1 MNGYLGDDT
10 LPIPPGWDEWY
21 GKLSEYDEN
30 LIGGSIYF
38 NYRLRED
45 PPLHRRRARA
55 PAVIRP
61 RPPGEPFTCFYD
73 SQPENYQTD
82 VVGDK
87 AVDAIERLSGPG
99 LAAEALLHGG
109 QLQRAALSLRA
120 GARAT
125 TARSPAARCRR
136 SPA

>member
-10 LPIPPGWDEWY
+10 LPIPTGWDEWY

-45 PPLHRRRARA
+45 PPLIGGV
-55 PAVIRP
+55 PCP
-61 RPPGEPFTCFYD
+61 GGDPTTPPGQPFTCFYD
-73 SQPENYQTD
+73 SRPENYQTD

-87 AVDAIERLSGPG
+87 AVNAIS
-99 LAAEALLHGG
+99 A
-109 QLQRAALSLRA
+109 
-120 GARAT
+120 
-125 TARSPAARCRR
+125 
-136 SPA
+136 